1 MFDPVERVMRP
12 VPEDE
17 SKLTSAQRTWTRFQ
31 EGEVLDIKGIKM
43 RVHEIGESRMILKFV
58 VLLLLLAVPAFAQQK
73 TAPTPPPAVAAKPA
87 TPPAISDAQRAQFFK
102 AQSQMIQANA
112 QAQQKQSEFQNAI
125 AEMQKTCGDKYTL
138 QLNPYGDLECVAKP
152 APAKIPKD

>member
-1 MFDPVERVMRP
+1 MFDPGERVMRP

-43 RVHEIGESRMILKFV
+43 RVHEIGESRMVLKFV

-73 TAPTPPPAVAAKPA
+73 TAPTPPPAAAAKPA
-87 TPPAISDAQRAQFFK
+87 TPPSISDSERASFFK

-112 QAQQKQSEFQNAI
+112 QAQQRQTEFQNAV

-138 QLNPYGDLECVAKP
+138 QLNPDGDPECVAKP
-152 APAKIPKD
+152 APTPTK